1 MGKKDPAQTLQR
13 LLQRAQ
19 EYWLPEDVASFRP
32 TFESIAAAL
41 DTIAQYSFKLEDE
54 PAYPATI
61 HLSNCRAEDHD

>member
-1 MGKKDPAQTLQR
+1 MGKEDAAQRLQR

-19 EYWLPEDVASFRP
+19 ENWLPEDVASFRP

-61 HLSNCRAEDHD
+61 RLSKCRAEDYD

>member
-1 MGKKDPAQTLQR
+1 MGKEDAAQRLQR

-32 TFESIAAAL
+32 TLESIATAM
-41 DTIAQYSFKLEDE
+41 DTIARYSFKLEDE

-61 HLSNCRAEDHD
+61 RLSKCRVEDDD